1 MSEYNIKHNDVH
13 CTEVDWDK
21 KKFTFIY
28 KKHIFTYTQEM
39 EVSCTADTDHIRVV
53 IDMFLL
59 NMKRN
64 AEAKLFEVL
73 QYIEQTMTGL
83 EEAMSES
90 EPDDQDYFEGKYQ
103 ALYELQTKL
112 LNIGG
117 NDNENP

>member
-1 MSEYNIKHNDVH
+1 MTEYNIKYNDVH
-13 CTEVDWDK
+13 CTGVDWDK

-59 NMKRN
+59 NLKRN
-64 AEAKLFEVL
+64 AETKLFETL
-73 QYIEQTMTGL
+73 KYIEQTMSEL

-90 EPDDQDYFEGKYQ
+90 EDEDQDYFEGKYQ
-103 ALYELQTKL
+103 ALYDVQTKL
-112 LNIGG
+112 LELGG
-117 NDNENP
+117 L